1 MKAMMMGFAALI
13 VISVGAYFGLQE
25 LGYSTE
31 ARRSGD
37 TVRLD

>member
-25 LGYSTE
+25 LGYATE